1 MRTKRGMCLLILLV
15 LGLPAG
21 IALGH
26 ENEPENPDKP
36 AKVKRND
43 KAEDKD
49 KAGDGEISDPIRQR
63 MSRPHQGE
71 EPDQI
76 TFMVSVLDIDE
87 IFGARQS
94 FTANVAIRLTWKDER
109 LAHDGD
115 QAISIPLDEVW
126 DPQIMLVNR
135 QALMRSHLEKMV
147 EVSPDGTVIYRQQYV
162 GPLSQPLTL
171 RDFPLDVQ
179 DFNIH
184 FASRG
189 QGAEEL
195 EFLPET
201 GTSRKSEAAKMADVL
216 SLPDWEILEYSAE
229 PKELEITDMRNLPGF
244 VFTFIAKRIITY
256 YIWQVIFP
264 LILIVMMSWGPF
276 WIDPRRAE
284 IQVGLASSAVLT
296 LIAYRFLLASLLPK
310 LPYLTRMDFVTLSS
324 TIVVFAAFLQVT
336 VTTIMAAKGHM
347 KTALW
352 TDYVSR
358 VVFPGM
364 FAAMLVW
371 SLFL

>member
-1 MRTKRGMCLLILLV
+1 MYTKGGKCLIILLV
-15 LGLPAG
+15 LSLPAVTA
-21 IALGH
+21 ISQKNTPD
-26 ENEPENPDKP
+26 EEDQPDKITKNVL
-36 AKVKRND
+36 ANQ
-43 KAEDKD
+43 
-49 KAGDGEISDPIRQR
+49 GEVSDVITER

-71 EPDQI
+71 EPDKI

-87 IFGARQS
+87 IIVARQS

-115 QAISIPLDEVW
+115 QPISIPLDEVW

-147 EVSPDGTVIYRQQYV
+147 EVSPDGTVVYRQQYV

-171 RDFPLDVQ
+171 KDFPLDVQ

-189 QGAEEL
+189 QGADKL
-195 EFLPET
+195 KFVPET
-201 GTSRKSEAAKMADVL
+201 GTSDEAAAAKMADVL
-216 SLPDWEILEYSAE
+216 SLPDWEILEYRAV

-276 WIDPRRAE
+276 WIDPRKAE

-324 TIVVFAAFLQVT
+324 TIVVFGAFLQVT
-336 VTTIMAAKGHM
+336 VTTIVAAKGYM
-347 KTALW
+347 KTAMWL
-352 TDYVSR
+352 DYVSR
-358 VVFPGM
+358 VFFPISFTAM
-364 FAAMLVW
+364 FIW

>member
-1 MRTKRGMCLLILLV
+1 MSTRVGLCLIFLLV
-15 LGLPAG
+15 LCLHA
-21 IALGH
+21 ATATAH
-26 ENEPENPDKP
+26 EKARENPDKP
-36 AKVKRND
+36 D
-43 KAEDKD
+43 K
-49 KAGDGEISDPIRQR
+49 GEVSDVIQER

-87 IFGARQS
+87 IFGAQQS
-94 FTANVAIRLTWKDER
+94 FTANIAIRLTWKDER

-115 QAISIPLDEVW
+115 QPISIPLEDVW

-147 EVSPDGTVIYRQQYV
+147 EVAPDGTVIYRQQYV
-162 GPLSQPLTL
+162 GPLSQPLNL
-171 RDFPLDVQ
+171 KDFPLDVQ

-189 QGAEEL
+189 QSSEDL
-195 EFLPET
+195 EFIPET

-229 PKELEITDMRNLPGF
+229 PKELEISDMRNLPGF

-256 YIWQVIFP
+256 YVWQVIFP

-276 WIDPRRAE
+276 WIDPRKAE

-310 LPYLTRMDFVTLSS
+310 LPYLTRMDFVTLSA
-324 TIVVFAAFLQVT
+324 TIVVFAAFMQVT
-336 VTTIMAAKGHM
+336 VTTILAAKGHM

-352 TDYVSR
+352 ADYTCR
-358 VVFPGM
+358 ILFPAL
-364 FAAMLVW
+364 FTAMLVW
-371 SLFL
+371 SLIL